1 MSNQPNTSTEK
12 KQNPAKLP
20 EVPLIHAFPTPA
32 LVLEPSKERTVKKIY
47 DGEEVSERI
56 TIEGVV
62 LRFKD
67 HVAMCPGE
75 HVEALKRKPVYKV
88 EYVFQ
93 EDLVGHENEGWAK
106 NFARAMKLRRDI
118 CNLPPLEEKIVLPQ
132 IKIPVAATA

>member
-1 MSNQPNTSTEK
+1 MDNSKKAPEAP
-12 KQNPAKLP
+12 KQNPDKLP

-67 HVAMCPGE
+67 HVAMCPGA
-75 HVEALKRKPVYKV
+75 HVEKLRRSPVYKV

-93 EDLVGHENEGWAK
+93 DDLVGHENEGWAK

-132 IKIPVAATA
+132 IKIPVAV